1 MKIKKEAK
9 GLIDLSH
16 IYNPETDD
24 EAYFEAMLNEQSEE
38 ADIASEEMH
47 DAEVLERE
55 VNARAQK
62 RWEEQAEENLKIIRD
77 VTGAVGDRLE
87 YLFKKKHIEKAAFAR
102 QVGIGRTTL
111 HRYLLGSAVP
121 NEAKLKRIIEALEM
135 DVGDFCYAPRNL
147 AEWKESLEEASR
159 KRNDIFEL
167 KKELF
172 EKLEKNNFTYTY
184 KGSTYRLPYKHYV
197 VLKEMLDTSF
207 RVLDLLAHDK

>member
-16 IYNPETDD
+16 IYNPDADSEAFYEALLNAQD
-24 EAYFEAMLNEQSEE
+24 ED
-38 ADIASEEMH
+38 ADRAAEEMH
-47 DAEVLERE
+47 DAEVQERE
-55 VNARAQK
+55 VNARAQM

-77 VTGAVGDRLE
+77 VTGEVGKRLE
-87 YLFKKKHIEKAAFAR
+87 YLFQKKNIEKAAFAR
-102 QVGIGRTTL
+102 QIGIGRTTL
-111 HRYLLGSAVP
+111 HRYLSGSAVP
-121 NEAKLKRIIEALEM
+121 NEGKLRRIIEALEM
-135 DVGDFCYAPRNL
+135 DIGDFCYEPKNTAK
-147 AEWKESLEEASR
+147 WTESLEESAR

-167 KKELF
+167 KNELF
-172 EKLEKNNFTYTY
+172 EKLAKNNFTYTY